1 VTQTTQWVVFEK
13 KKLFRFS
20 DIFFV
25 CLSIEGAT
33 RRNRFFVFVSLVFP
47 TVIFSLLDDPIRQL

>member
-1 VTQTTQWVVFEK
+1 MGSLRKK